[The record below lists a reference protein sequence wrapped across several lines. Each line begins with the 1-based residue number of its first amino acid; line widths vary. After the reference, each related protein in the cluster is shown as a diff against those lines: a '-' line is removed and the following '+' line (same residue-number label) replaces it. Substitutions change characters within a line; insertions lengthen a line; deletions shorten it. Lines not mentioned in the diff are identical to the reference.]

1 MSAKKIANRGNS
13 SIYAYRAQTSHTQEE
28 KADAIRTKN
37 KAIGDEENTHTHTS
51 EFLVKFIVL
60 IFLYSYSEYFYVVFF
75 TSLVGLATNWTMQL
89 QFASPD
95 TCRENKNS
103 AQPQTPKLSQNT

>member
-37 KAIGDEENTHTHTS
+37 KAIGDEENTHTHTRLN
-51 EFLVKFIVL
+51 FLL
-60 IFLYSYSEYFYVVFF
+60 N
-75 TSLVGLATNWTMQL
+75 SL
-89 QFASPD
+89 F
-95 TCRENKNS
+95 
-103 AQPQTPKLSQNT
+103 